1 VPAFPVIKQKVY
13 LKCCIPQ
20 ILTTSERGR
29 RFNIAF
35 YHKNFAKL
43 MPKKNGI
50 VNTSQEFFS
59 SVKKPKDQNEIFR
72 PTNLKQG
79 QISDI

>member
-1 VPAFPVIKQKVY
+1 
-13 LKCCIPQ
+13 
-20 ILTTSERGR
+20 
-29 RFNIAF
+29 
-35 YHKNFAKL
+35 

-79 QISDI
+79 QISDIWLKNANLTTLVYYRRNILVTVRAE